1 MRTELHPADP
11 EHTEPEH
18 ADPRRGHR
26 RRRDRRDGRD
36 GRPVTVTF
44 GIDRRDLRLT
54 ETPLGVIV
62 ALEDFTTGGAPGHPA
77 LPSARVRIAAPDG
90 MWPVGLTVESEKW
103 TRVTRGLTF
112 VAPAQHA
119 RPAPRTTHVHC
130 DADCS
135 CRRTDR
141 APIDTGFP
149 APPVVPPDVDA
160 YLAAAEEPPP
170 VVRSGG
176 IEMIGG
182 IRIAVLE
189 IAPVRM
195 TRKAVLELCVSFTV
209 TVAFGAEPVV
219 DDREAAAQEFR
230 ERFGDAFDEER
241 LRLRPEAMPVSEAE
255 SATARE
261 IARGSVLNPEA
272 IGKLDLSWPRFE
284 FPSAY
289 VIVTDDATWDNATI
303 TRGAARPGI
312 VAQFERLAQA
322 KRARGIS
329 ARVVTVSEIVDGR
342 WGDFRT
348 GSRDLAEVI
357 RRFLADK
364 REDWGI
370 SWLLVGGDVS
380 IVPARQAAGG
390 VLGGVSVGTKATPDN
405 GQSFW
410 TGDHLRIHAHALG
423 DWWGNS
429 ADNRLTRISDGTLIP
444 YDAAGT
450 SGSASPGW
458 YFTTGDDYATRS
470 AMPTEWIRVEGPRAL
485 IETPLQFLYA
495 WNTIPTDFYYASLSS
510 FIVTTA
516 RLHVG
521 PFTFTV
527 PWVYVPEHAW
537 DAAGNGVYG
546 QNHADGTDIDG
557 VVLRT
562 DLSVGRAPVEDAA
575 QAQVFVDKTLAY
587 ERAGGGWGLL
597 ADRDWPRRMVL
608 VSSDWGGRTFLWPT
622 ASAVP
627 GDDQFVTQASQSRA
641 LLKLAGPPADFT
653 WDLVARISETDRRE
667 LPFKTDPSAS
677 VRGWY
682 YAMSATDDRPSA
694 IRIPLWF
701 ITLTFPVPSAWIVVH
716 GVAAERAPAAYE
728 FNPRSAEGSMADQE
742 RLRRQIR
749 AEVPGIDRFSRHYE
763 DERDLPWF
771 DRWAAPVQYLT
782 ESGLRGGLD
791 AAPHLVSLSGHGSQ
805 SGVAHLSTSMAQAL
819 RNGEP
824 GFIGYADSCLTNG
837 FDASDAMSEALLL
850 NGAGGA
856 VGYVGNTR
864 FSWIGVGD
872 DFQRAFFHR
881 LASTRHLGLLN
892 DSRLS
897 VFGTTGYWSGYDRW
911 QIFSLNLLGDP
922 ELRVYR
928 AAFPRLVVEADPG
941 HDRLRVTVE
950 RAEPVPGRP
959 GDPGPVEGALVHV
972 RAVDDGQGEEVLLET
987 DADGFAKVP
996 RALRGRALE
1005 VTASHGD
1012 AAVTVVELAGR
1023 EG

>member
-1 MRTELHPADP
+1 MRTELH
-11 EHTEPEH
+11 
-18 ADPRRGHR
+18 
-26 RRRDRRDGRD
+26 RDQPDDRSTTFT
-36 GRPVTVTF
+36 VTV
-44 GIDRRDLRLT
+44 DRDDLSLT
-54 ETPLGVIV
+54 ETPLGVV
-62 ALEDFTTGGAPGHPA
+62 VRLTDFATGGAPGHPA
-77 LPSARVRIAAPDG
+77 LPVTRVRIAAPDG
-90 MWPVGLTVESEKW
+90 QWPIGLTVEREKW
-103 TRVTRGLTF
+103 TRATRGLTF

-119 RPAPRTTHVHC
+119 RPAARITHVHC

-135 CRRTDR
+135 CRREDR
-141 APIDTGFP
+141 APIDSGFP
-149 APPVVPPDVDA
+149 APPIVPPDVDA

-170 VVRSGG
+170 VVRSAG
-176 IEMIGG
+176 IETVGG
-182 IRIAVLE
+182 IRIAVIE
-189 IAPVRM
+189 ISPVRM
-195 TRKAVLELCVSFTV
+195 TRKAVLELCTAVTV
-209 TVAFGAEPVV
+209 TVQFGPEPAI
-219 DDREAAAQEFR
+219 DDREAAAAEFR
-230 ERFGDAFDEER
+230 ERFGDAFDEQRLQLLPEALPVTETESVR
-241 LRLRPEAMPVSEAE
+241 LRDVV
-255 SATARE
+255 
-261 IARGSVLNPEA
+261 RGSVLNPEVV
-272 IGKLDLSWPRFE
+272 GKIELDWPRFE

-289 VIVTDDATWDNATI
+289 VIVTDDYTWNPMTL
-303 TRGAARPGI
+303 TRGAPRPGV

-322 KRARGIS
+322 KRARGIT
-329 ARVVTVSEIVDGR
+329 ARVVTITEILDGR

-357 RRFLADK
+357 RRFLVAK
-364 REDWGI
+364 RQDWGI

-390 VLGGVSVGTKATPDN
+390 MLGTVAVGTNAKPDN

-410 TGDHLRIHAHALG
+410 TGAHLRIHAQALG

-429 ADNRLTRISDGTLIP
+429 VDNRLTRISDGTLIP

-470 AMPTEWIRVEGPRAL
+470 ATPTEWIRVEGPQSLVA
-485 IETPLQFLYA
+485 TPLQFLYA

-510 FIVTTA
+510 FLIGT
-516 RLHVG
+516 RRIDIG
-521 PFTFTV
+521 FFSFTL

-537 DAAGNGVYG
+537 DAAGNGLYG

-575 QAQVFVDKTLAY
+575 QAAVFVDKTLAY
-587 ERAGGGWGLL
+587 ERAGGVWGLL

-622 ASAVP
+622 AAATP
-627 GDDQFVTQASQSRA
+627 GDNQFVTQAGQNRA
-641 LLKLAGPPADFT
+641 LLKLTAAPADYT
-653 WDLVARISETDRRE
+653 WDLIARITETDRRE

-682 YAMSATDDRPSA
+682 YAMSATDARPSA
-694 IRIPLWF
+694 IRIPLF
-701 ITLTFPVPSAWIVVH
+701 FTTLTFPVPSPWIVVH
-716 GVAAERAPAAYE
+716 GAAAERAPQAYE
-728 FNPRSAEGSMADQE
+728 FNPQGAEGSMADQE
-742 RLRRQIR
+742 RLRKQIR
-749 AEVPGIDRFSRHYE
+749 SEVPGIDRFSRHYE
-763 DERDLPWF
+763 DERDLSWF
-771 DRWAAPVQYLT
+771 DRWSAPVQYLT

-805 SGVAHLSTSMAQAL
+805 SGVAHLSTGMAAAL
-819 RNGEP
+819 RNGTP

-837 FDASDAMSEALLL
+837 FDASDAMGEALLL

-892 DSRLS
+892 DSRVG
-897 VFGTTGYWSGYDRW
+897 VFGSTGYWSGYDRW

-928 AAFPRLVVEADPG
+928 AAFPRLVLEADLG
-941 HDRLRVTVE
+941 HGLLRVTIE

-972 RAVDDGQGEEVLLET
+972 RAVDGHGEEVVLET
-987 DADGFAKVP
+987 DADGIAKLP
-996 RALRGRALE
+996 RKLRGRAVE

-1012 AAVTVVELAGR
+1012 AAVSVLELAGR
-1023 EG
+1023 DG